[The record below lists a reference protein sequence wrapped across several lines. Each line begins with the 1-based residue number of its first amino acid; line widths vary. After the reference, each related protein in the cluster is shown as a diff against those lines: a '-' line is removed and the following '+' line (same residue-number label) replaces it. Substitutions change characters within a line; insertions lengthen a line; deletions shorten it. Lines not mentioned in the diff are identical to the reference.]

1 MAINLSDNL
10 KINVGNP
17 IDSRYLSSGNTAYSG
32 TTLTAAKNAVT
43 TAISI
48 SQRYIGLTVLLSY
61 TGATNVEYWFK
72 DDVNTLIEKKYDT
85 NIPQSDYLTGA
96 TNLGYFC
103 GCTGVQRLEILGT
116 AACDGCYYSEFNNYY
131 IDCTDIVRLGEYPH
145 RGYERRA
152 YVNTPRSNSWI
163 FSACHGTWV
172 LTPNDVVTSV
182 GSNVGCS
189 FISVF
194 PNSSWS
200 GYVFSGASVCATG
213 SLTTGGTCIYG
224 APIYNRTECQDLH
237 LRTLLSA
244 TPNTMSVCYDDD
256 FVYVSGV
263 TSVINGAN
271 VGTGQAVFKQKTGT
285 TLQFRTLVGSGS
297 TVVTTSG
304 NNLVISSTGGT
315 GGGTYNL
322 ATPATVTVGG
332 VTAGTPLTG
341 LTSFELFQKMLVVY
355 QAPTFSS
362 FSIGGIT
369 SPVEVGCSI
378 SGSKSFSWAFTNPSN
393 VSGNTMCI
401 LDITSGGTLAT
412 NISTTSPQSATIVSK
427 TFNSCGET
435 QIWRGCAKNTC
446 GGLLGLSQTITA
458 LLPYYWGVCTCPG
471 PAGVGRPAGTCAMV
485 IGGNKVLASSAT
497 DITISFNST
506 SDDYLWFA
514 VPSSV
519 CFKTCWCCNSSLY
532 GAIGGAVSAGGNLFP
547 APDYTDISVTSACS
561 TSTYDIYISNKQSGV
576 ATLKMGYA

>member
-1 MAINLSDNL
+1 MAIQYNENIRIAAPAPLD
-10 KINVGNP
+10 K
-17 IDSRYLSSGNTAYSG
+17 RYLSERTLLGSPLPYSG
-32 TTLTAAKNAVT
+32 VSEVNTIIIPTE
-43 TAISI
+43 
-48 SQRYIGLTVLLSY
+48 RYTGLTVNIN
-61 TGATNVEYWFK
+61 GIEYWYK
-72 DDVNTLIEKKYDT
+72 EGVANLDLIEKKYDT

-96 TNLGYFC
+96 TNLGFFSGY
-103 GCTGVQRLEILGT
+103 TGVQRLQLVGFG
-116 AACDGCYYSEFNNYY
+116 APPMDGCYYSQYNYY
-131 IDCTDIVRLGEYPH
+131 YINCSGIVSLGEYPH

-152 YVNTPRSNSWI
+152 YVNTARSSSWI
-163 FSACHGTWV
+163 FNAPTNTWV
-172 LTPNDVVTSV
+172 LSPSDVAASV
-182 GSNVGCS
+182 GNSVGCS
-189 FISVF
+189 FVSGY
-194 PNSSWS
+194 PNTSWS
-200 GYVFSGASVCATG
+200 GYLPSGSTSVTATG

-224 APIYNRTECQDLH
+224 APVYNRIECQDLH
-237 LRTLLSA
+237 LRTLISCS
-244 TPNTMSVCYDDD
+244 PNTMSVGYNEDYI
-256 FVYVSGV
+256 YVSGV

-271 VGTGQAVFKQKTGT
+271 VGTGQQVFKQKTGT
-285 TLQFRTLVGSGS
+285 TLQFRTLVGSGD

-332 VTAGTPLTG
+332 VTAGTQLTG
-341 LTSFELFQKMLVVY
+341 CTAFQLFQKMLVVY

-412 NISTTSPQSATIVSK
+412 NISTTSPQSATIGSK
-427 TFNSCGET
+427 TFGSCGET
-435 QIWRGCAKNTC
+435 QIWRGCAKSTC
-446 GGLLGLSQTITA
+446 GGLLGLSQTVCA

-471 PAGVGRPAGTCAMV
+471 PAGSGRPAGTCAMV
-485 IGGNKVLASSAT
+485 IGGNKVLANSAT

-506 SDDYLWFA
+506 SNDYLWFA

-547 APDYTDISVTSACS
+547 APDYTDISVTSTCS
-561 TSTYDIYISNKQSGV
+561 TATYDIYISNKQSGV